1 MSGHSKWATSHR
13 QKEIVDAKRGKI
25 FTRLGYN
32 ISLAA
37 KQGGDPE
44 TNFKLRIAIDKA
56 REANMPKEN
65 IERAV
70 KRGTGELEGEQIEE
84 TVYEGFGPGGVA
96 MIVEALTTNRN
107 RAVANIKHLFSK
119 HGGNIGASG
128 SVAWMFDRRGVI
140 RIAEEDLKNKNLEEL
155 ELKLIDLGAVDVI
168 KELEGLVVFTEP
180 ADLDKIKKEVETM
193 GNKIAGAETEYVP
206 KNKVAST
213 DPAGQ
218 ESFDKLLDELEADE
232 DVSNYYSNLND

>member
-1 MSGHSKWATSHR
+1 MSGHSKWATTHR
-13 QKEIVDAKRGKI
+13 QKEVIDAKRGKI

-37 KQGGDPE
+37 KQGSDPE

-65 IERAV
+65 VERAI

-107 RAVANIKHLFSK
+107 RAVANIKHIFSK

-140 RIAEEDLKNKNLEEL
+140 RIPEEELKNKNLEEL

-168 KELEGLVVFTEP
+168 KEQEGLVVYTAP
-180 ADLDKIKKEVETM
+180 ADLDKIKKEVEAL
-193 GNKIAGAETEYVP
+193 GSKIANAETEYVS
-206 KNKVAST
+206 KNKIAITES
-213 DPAGQ
+213 AAK

-232 DVSNYYSNLND
+232 DVNNYYSNLND

>member
-206 KNKVAST
+206 KNKVAIT